1 MEIKDVMSESE
12 DIDVVEALPLQPD
25 HRLRHPGSPGR
36 SQSHQALRKGTEQSP
51 SRITETSE
59 LEDDELDAALAEED
73 ETQIQ
78 CEVPE
83 EAPPGL
89 YTMTYSRTFSTMTKD
104 GAAGSGHDLS
114 QTLDASR
121 ARRPATSIQADQLM
135 DAERARR
142 GSVQSFASVKSI
154 PGPKRVKFTRDT
166 IKDKLKQKDLE
177 PARKQKRSQVA
188 LAAMASQGQ
197 SRSQNAGTATRV
209 GQAHV
214 RRASQISTISNISM
228 STTSKQRAPQASAK
242 ACSNIEKSNRSTSPK
257 AGRQSKYN
265 AGGSGRGTP
274 TAQRIYNTSQYG
286 AGQCCHL
293 NKYN

>member
-1 MEIKDVMSESE
+1 MSGGE

-25 HRLRHPGSPGR
+25 QRPRNLGSPGR
-36 SQSHQALRKGTEQSP
+36 SQSHQARRTGSEQSP

-59 LEDDELDAALAEED
+59 LEDDELEAVLAGD
-73 ETQIQ
+73 DDTQIQ
-78 CEVPE
+78 CEVPG

-89 YTMTYSRTFSTMTKD
+89 YTMTYSRTFSTITKD
-104 GAAGSGHDLS
+104 GVAGSGHDLS
-114 QTLDASR
+114 QTFDASR

-142 GSVQSFASVKSI
+142 GSAQSLASAKSI

-166 IKDKLKQKDLE
+166 IKEKLKHKDLE

-188 LAAMASQGQ
+188 LAATASQGQ
-197 SRSQNAGTATRV
+197 SRNATRV

-214 RRASQISTISNISM
+214 RRASNISAISNISM
-228 STTSKQRAPQASAK
+228 STASKQRAPQASAK
-242 ACSNIEKSNRSTSPK
+242 ACSNIEKSNRSTSPE
-257 AGRQSKYN
+257 AGRRSKNN
-265 AGGSGRGTP
+265 AGSSERGTP
-274 TAQRIYNTSQYG
+274 TAQRIHNTSQYG

-293 NKYN
+293 NKYNQLSGSF